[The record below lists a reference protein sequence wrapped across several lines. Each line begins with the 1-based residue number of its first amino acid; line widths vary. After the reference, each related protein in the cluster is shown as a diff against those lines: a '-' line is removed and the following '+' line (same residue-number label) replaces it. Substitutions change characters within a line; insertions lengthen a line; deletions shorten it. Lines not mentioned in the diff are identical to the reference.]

1 MKNYDVAV
9 IGAGVIGGLIARELT
24 RYDLDVCL
32 LERES
37 DVAMGATRANSGIV
51 HAGFDA
57 PVSSLKARFNVLG
70 SEMMKR
76 VTNEL
81 GVKFE
86 NNGSLVLAMSEDE
99 RHGIEELLERG
110 TANGV
115 KGLRIVEGEE
125 LAAIEPNV
133 SRGAVCALWAP
144 SGGIVCPYELCIA
157 AVGNAMDNGAELF
170 CDFCVRSI
178 DEDSDGFVL
187 GDESGR
193 VIRSRFIVNAA
204 GLYSDEIAALLGDRS
219 FSVHPRSGDYIL
231 LDRSCGSLASRTIF
245 RVPSKMGKGILV
257 SPTVD
262 GNLLLGPTSV
272 DGEDKEDKATRAEDL
287 GRITVSAGQSLCVPL
302 PMRSS
307 ITSFRG
313 LRAVGSEGDFII
325 RPARA
330 RAINVAGIE
339 SPGLTA
345 SVAIAPYVVELLRGE
360 GLVTRERS
368 DFDPIRE
375 PKHAFRDGS
384 IEYKNSVIARDPSY
398 GRIVCRCEGISE
410 GEILDA
416 IRSNPPARDIDGV
429 KRRTRSG
436 MGRCQGGFCAPQVME
451 LIARERGISL
461 GEVTKSGGGSYMTVG
476 RTKEGE
482 R

>member
-57 PVSSLKARFNVLG
+57 PVGSLKARFNVLG

-76 VTNEL
+76 VTDEL

-99 RHGIEELLERG
+99 RHGIEKLLERG
-110 TANGV
+110 IANGV
-115 KGLRIVEGEE
+115 RGLRIVEGEE
-125 LAAIEPNV
+125 LAAIEPSV
-133 SRGAVCALWAP
+133 SRGAVCALWAQ

-178 DEDSDGFVL
+178 DEDSDGFIL
-187 GDESGR
+187 SDESGR

-287 GRITVSAGQSLCVPL
+287 ERITVSAGQSLCVPL

-410 GEILDA
+410 GEIIDA